1 MTAKKP
7 RQHASTWLTR
17 NVLVLSVVSFLQ
29 DIASELVYPF
39 IPVYLTVVLGA
50 PPSVV
55 GAVEGAAEAAASLGM
70 ITSGALGDR
79 FSRRPLIAGG
89 YGMAALGKLVVAIA
103 TTWPGVLAGRVVDR
117 LGKGVRDTPRDALLV
132 EGIDSSQR
140 GRLFGFHRTM
150 DTAGAVLGPLLGL
163 GAYELLDHRI
173 KPVLLL
179 AVIPAALSVLLV
191 FWIHE
196 RPRARTGGRSIFAG
210 ARRLSSRYW
219 RVVAFIVGFCLVN
232 LPPAQLLLRLHD
244 IGFSMSQVLLAYV
257 CYNAVYALSSFPAG
271 LLADR
276 ISAPVVFGVGL
287 VCFAVSVAGLAFTTE
302 IVVAWLLLAV
312 YGIFT
317 ACYDGVGKTWVSTVI
332 GADLQSSAQGVFQGA
347 SGFAILFAGLWT
359 GLLWG
364 TNGHLPLLISGAVG
378 ALCAIGLFVAAA
390 VRHH

>member
-1 MTAKKP
+1 VTAKKP
-7 RQHASTWLTR
+7 RENAGSWLTR
-17 NVLVLSVVSFLQ
+17 NVLVLSVVSCLQ

-79 FSRRPLIAGG
+79 FSRRPLIATG
-89 YGMAALGKLVVAIA
+89 YGMAAFGKLIVAIA
-103 TTWPGVLAGRVVDR
+103 TTWPGVLAGRIVDR

-150 DTAGAVLGPLLGL
+150 DTAGAVVGPLLGL

-173 KPVLLL
+173 KQVLLL

-191 FWIHE
+191 FWTRE

-244 IGFSMSQVLLAYV
+244 IGFSVSQLLLAYV

-276 ISAPVVFGVGL
+276 TSAPVVFGIGL
-287 VCFAVSVAGLAFTTE
+287 VCFAISVAGLGLTTST
-302 IVVAWLLLAV
+302 VMAWLLLAV
-312 YGIFT
+312 FGIFT
-317 ACYDGVGKTWVSTVI
+317 ACYDGVGKTWVSTVV
-332 GADLQSSAQGVFQGA
+332 GADLQSSGQGVFQGA

-378 ALCAIGLFVAAA
+378 ALCATALLVAEAL
-390 VRHH
+390 R

>member
-1 MTAKKP
+1 MTTKKP

-89 YGMAALGKLVVAIA
+89 YGMAALGKLIVAIA

-210 ARRLSSRYW
+210 ARRLPSRYW